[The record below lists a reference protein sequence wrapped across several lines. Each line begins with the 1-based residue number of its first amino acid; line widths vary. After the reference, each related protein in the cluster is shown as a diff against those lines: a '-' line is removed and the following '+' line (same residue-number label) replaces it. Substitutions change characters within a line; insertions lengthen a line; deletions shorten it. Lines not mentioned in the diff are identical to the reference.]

1 MILLRRVALEAS
13 GAFLAPGET
22 FFVDT
27 LVSASQ
33 VLELR
38 EVEILEGWLPARTG
52 RRAAPHP
59 RADDVPP
66 RTPVWATGWLD
77 VKD

>member
-1 MILLRRVALEAS
+1 VILLRRVALEAS

-38 EVEILEGWLPARTG
+38 EVEMLEG
-52 RRAAPHP
+52 
-59 RADDVPP
+59 
-66 RTPVWATGWLD
+66 
-77 VKD
+77 